1 MLDESSGRLKE
12 VLETHSWHVSMGTPM
27 DGLLCAVPN
36 VAVVQDWRQKE
47 VEKHDNC
54 EGIACDVEGSGQWC
68 TSIVDLSPVE
78 TDGEQ
83 AQTGVHLEVIP
94 VS

>member
-1 MLDESSGRLKE
+1 MSDICFHAKYGARF
-12 VLETHSWHVSMGTPM
+12 TQ
-27 DGLLCAVPN
+27 DLLCAVPN
-36 VAVVQDWRQKE
+36 IAIVQDWCQEE
-47 VEKHDNC
+47 VEEHDNC
-54 EGIACDVEGSGQWC
+54 KGIASDVERGGQWC